1 MPDHPFVSSSDG
13 GPSSQGSF
21 VGKCKY
27 WLRNLGR
34 KRNGGASLRE
44 SLEEVIEEHEA
55 DVQPLVAE
63 ERVMLMNLLDFGEQ
77 KVGDVAVPL
86 ADIKAVEISISME
99 ELARVFSQIMHSR
112 LPVYRD
118 TLDDPVGMIHIKDV
132 LAAISSGRK
141 TELRDMI
148 REVLFVPPSMP
159 VLQLLIKMRMT
170 RIHMALV
177 VDEYGGTDGL
187 ATIEDLIEE
196 IVGEIED
203 EHDEIE
209 GPLVTRQRDGS
220 FEADARVRI
229 EVLEELLKLDLLP
242 EDRDEDVDT
251 LGGLVVSIAGRVPA
265 KGELIDHPAG
275 LEIEVVDADLR
286 RVKWLKIRRLKR
298 DDPDATPGQ
307 ADPPSSGA
315 G

>member
-1 MPDHPFVSSSDG
+1 MTDHSSVSSSDREISAQ
-13 GPSSQGSF
+13 SSIAE
-21 VGKCKY
+21 KCKY
-27 WLRNLGR
+27 WFRNLGR

-44 SLEEVIEEHEA
+44 SLEEVIEEHETDA
-55 DVQPLVAE
+55 QPWVAE
-63 ERVMLMNLLDFGEQ
+63 ERVMLMNLLDLGEQ

-86 ADIKAVEISISME
+86 VDIKAVEISISME
-99 ELARVFSQIMHSR
+99 ELARTFRQVMHSR

-118 TLDDPVGMIHIKDV
+118 TLDDPIGMIHIKDV
-132 LAAISSGRK
+132 FSAISSGRK

-170 RIHMALV
+170 RVHMALV

-209 GPLVTRQRDGS
+209 GPLLTRQRDGS

-242 EDRDEDVDT
+242 ENRDEDVDT

-265 KGELIDHPAG
+265 KGELIDHPTG

-286 RVKWLKIRRLKR
+286 RVKWLKIRKLKR
-298 DDPDATPGQ
+298 DDQDATPGQ
-307 ADPPSSGA
+307 ASPPPSSA
-315 G
+315 D